1 MSTPVTNFVESV
13 CQQSAPSNG
22 GKSFPQAP
30 REPVQRNG
38 LFGKVRL
45 AEQHPHPLCLCHKTI
60 KGEIVAT
67 QLALAMGEN
76 LTHKRHVSEF
86 EQINVKL
93 PFAKQDLPVETQLCC
108 CHKQNT
114 DGKFHHHKHG

>member
-1 MSTPVTNFVESV
+1 MSTPVTNFVEIATL
-13 CQQSAPSNG
+13 QLAPSNG
-22 GKSFPQAP
+22 SNTTPQAP

-45 AEQHPHPLCLCHKTI
+45 AEQLPHPLCLCHKTI

-67 QLALAMGEN
+67 PLALAMGEN

-86 EQINVKL
+86 EQINAKL
-93 PFAKQDLPVETQLCC
+93 PFAKQDLPVETLLAC
-108 CHKQNT
+108 CHK
-114 DGKFHHHKHG
+114 